1 MNVQMFQAS
10 HYNFDL
16 PDVGRDAMY
25 DVWYD
30 PRIYPEIK
38 LQRAFIDQC
47 TKDVV
52 HYLFYKS

>member
-1 MNVQMFQAS
+1 MFQGS

-38 LQRAFIDQC
+38 LHRAFIDQC

-52 HYLFYKS
+52 HNLFYKS